1 MIDRRDLL
9 KSGAAILGV
18 SALAGIAPARAASG
32 DRLPVL
38 IRREG
43 PDSVKL
49 RLAVSELR
57 AGLLAL
63 GLAADVRETDHAGA
77 HGQMPGQAH
86 GQTILLRIDPRAPS
100 GESYEIA
107 RERAVLVLRAAG
119 DQALLYAVFDLLERQ
134 GMTYGLDGS
143 VPPVES
149 PRGWTLPAHG
159 EIWRGQPGFAVRGL
173 LPWPDFLNCISVY
186 NKEDF
191 RAYFAAMLRMRLNM
205 FGMHVYTDNEQPTE
219 SYLSFEF
226 AGAGQQAT
234 LETSVTRGWG
244 YLPQRTSTYKMGAAQ
259 LFDRETFGSDA
270 ARLAADNWEIAD
282 RTSELLR
289 DGLEFARELGIRTG
303 IGFEPYKLPVAIADA
318 LPPEA
323 LTRPEGF
330 SESPTARRLLERRLA
345 DLLER
350 YPNVDYVWLWEDET
364 SNWQSRA
371 RNVPIST
378 TAFLQAHDFL
388 RRHAPQKRLVVAGW
402 GGFTRHF
409 AQLHQG
415 LPGDVI
421 FSALGNTLG
430 WDPVA
435 AEFGALEARERWPIP
450 WLEDDPSMWF
460 PQFRAARIEADMKCA
475 RDFRCQGMLGIHWR
489 QRIVDPTATYFARGA
504 WESGLTAKAHYARY
518 ARSQASGP
526 RAGELAQL
534 LVDCDT
540 GRAIV
545 STYTGKQDAAGFSGH
560 IELSA
565 DYQEGFKYRENE
577 PEAALLPVQR
587 RTAERFAALAA
598 AATTALERERLDYL
612 SGFVGFMVPYCEA
625 YRNAHAL
632 DAVLNRAVELRK
644 AGDVSGARQLV
655 SGEGVPLWT
664 SLAPQVRQAML
675 QFQGIV
681 ATRNDLGQVASMQNK
696 LVRIAIERLRLS
708 LAEFVGDLPP
718 EAQQVYETSI
728 APVENPVP
736 RVFLPTRPSLLKP
749 GEPLRLFI
757 VTSGL
762 RDDSA
767 PRHEGGS
774 APAVLPGREGD
785 SAPVLLTRR
794 AGDSDWSRVRARH
807 EGRGVFS
814 VMLGPFDGGAAT
826 IQYRLEV
833 QGPDGL
839 LSDPPGDVVYWASLL
854 T

>member
-1 MIDRRDLL
+1 MIDRRNLL
-9 KSGAAILGV
+9 KSGAAIVGV
-18 SALAGIAPARAASG
+18 SALTGVSLALPAASG
-32 DRLPVL
+32 GLTVL
-38 IRREG
+38 IKREG
-43 PDSVKL
+43 PDSART

-63 GLAADVRETDHAGA
+63 GLAGEVLETDRPGTR
-77 HGQMPGQAH
+77 GQV
-86 GQTILLRIDPRAPS
+86 IVLSIDPRAPG

-107 RERAVLVLRAAG
+107 REQGVLELRAAG
-119 DQALLYAVFDLLERQ
+119 DLALLYAVFDLLERQ
-134 GMTYGLDGS
+134 GMTHGLDGS
-143 VPPVES
+143 VPPVEL

-159 EIWRGQPGFAVRGL
+159 EIWRGQPGLEVRGL

-234 LETSVTRGWG
+234 LETSATRGWG

-270 ARLAADNWEIAD
+270 VRLAADNWEIAE
-282 RTSELLR
+282 RTGALLR

-303 IGFEPYKLPVAIADA
+303 VGFEPYKLPVAIADA

-323 LTRPEGF
+323 LTHPEGF

-378 TAFLQAHDFL
+378 TPFLQAHDFL
-388 RRHAPQKRLVVAGW
+388 RRHAPGKRLVAAGW

-409 AQLHQG
+409 ARLHEA
-415 LPGDVI
+415 LPEDVI

-435 AEFGALEARERWPIP
+435 AEFGALNGRERWPIP

-460 PQFRAARIEADMKCA
+460 PQFRAGHIEDDMRRARSLG
-475 RDFRCQGMLGIHWR
+475 CQGMLGIHWR
-489 QRIVDPTATYFARGA
+489 QRIVDPTAVYFSRAA

-526 RAGELAQL
+526 RVDALAQL
-534 LVDCDT
+534 LVDCDL
-540 GRAIV
+540 GGAIV
-545 STYTGKQDAAGFSGH
+545 STYTRKKDAAGFAGH
-560 IELSA
+560 VELSA

-577 PEAALLPVQR
+577 PDAALLPVQR
-587 RTAERFAALAA
+587 RTAERFAELAA
-598 AATTALERERLDYL
+598 TAPSVLERERLDYL
-612 SGFVGFMVPYCEA
+612 AGFVGFMVPYCEA
-625 YRNAHAL
+625 YRHAHAL
-632 DAVLNRAVELRK
+632 EAILARAVEQRQ
-644 AGDVSGARQLV
+644 AGDAAGAKQLV
-655 SGEGVPLWT
+655 LSQGVPLWMT
-664 SLAPQVRQAML
+664 LAPQVREAML
-675 QFQGIV
+675 RFQGIV
-681 ATRNDLGQVASMQNK
+681 ATRNDLGQLASMQNK

-708 LAEFVGDLPP
+708 LEELGGDFPP
-718 EAQQVYETSI
+718 EAAQVYEASI
-728 APVENPVP
+728 EAVESATP
-736 RVFLPTRPSLLKP
+736 RVFLPTRPSLLRA
-749 GEPLRLFI
+749 GESLRLFI

-762 RDDSA
+762 RA
-767 PRHEGGS
+767 
-774 APAVLPGREGD
+774 APAL
-785 SAPVLLTRR
+785 SLLTRR
-794 AGDSDWSRVRARH
+794 AGDSDWSRSSVQH

-814 VMLGPFDGGAAT
+814 AMLGPFDGKPAT
-826 IQYRLEV
+826 LQYRLEAR
-833 QGPDGL
+833 GPGGL
-839 LSDPPGDVVYWASLL
+839 LSDPPGEAVYWASLL